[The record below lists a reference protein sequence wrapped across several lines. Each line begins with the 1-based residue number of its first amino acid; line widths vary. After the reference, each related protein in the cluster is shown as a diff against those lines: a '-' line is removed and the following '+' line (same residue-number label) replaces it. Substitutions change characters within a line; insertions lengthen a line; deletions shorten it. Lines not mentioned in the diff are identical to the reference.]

1 MIYPVILSGGV
12 GSRLW
17 PTSRSLFP
25 KQLLP
30 LLTERTMLQETVSRV
45 TGGFEYA
52 PPLIVSNNEHRFI
65 IAQQLQDMG
74 VGAAAHLLEPVGKNT
89 APAIAAAATFIQA
102 KDPKGIL
109 LVLPADHHI
118 EKLSVFHA
126 VVAKGAALARA
137 GKLVAFGIV
146 PTQPETGYGY
156 IRRGDVAGEGF
167 TVAEFVEKPD
177 LETARAYLAD
187 GGYSWNS
194 GMFMFGADR
203 ILEEMKLYCPQIV
216 AGAAEATL
224 KGTRDL
230 DFLRLQPEAFES
242 CPADSIDY
250 AVMEHTKDAAV
261 VLADIGWSDVG
272 SWSALWDIGKKDKD
286 GNVVSG
292 DVLTQDASN
301 NYVRAESGLVAL
313 VGIDDVVVIA
323 TDDAVLVAHRDRVQD
338 VKKIVEQLR
347 SASRGEADLHR
358 RVYRPWGYY
367 EGVTSGERHQVK
379 HLMVYP
385 GASLSLQMHYKRAEH
400 WVVVR
405 GQARVTVG
413 DNVMI
418 LNENES
424 TYIPVETR
432 HRLENPGT
440 EPLSLIEVQS
450 GVYLGEDDIVRFDDI
465 YGRVP
470 DQASAAE

>member
-30 LLTERTMLQETVSRV
+30 LLTERSMLQETVGRV
-45 TGGFEYA
+45 ADGLDYA
-52 PPLIVSNNEHRFI
+52 PPVVVSNNEHRFI

-74 VGAAAHLLEPVGKNT
+74 IGVSAHLLEPVGKNT

-102 KDPKGIL
+102 KDPRGIL

-118 EKLSVFHA
+118 EDLPAFHEI
-126 VVAKGAALARA
+126 VAKGAALANE

-146 PTQPETGYGY
+146 PTQAETGYGY
-156 IRRGDVAGEGF
+156 IRRGAAAGDGF
-167 TVAEFVEKPD
+167 IVAEFVEKPD
-177 LETARAYLAD
+177 LETAKAYLAD
-187 GGYSWNS
+187 GSYSWNS
-194 GMFMFGADR
+194 GMFMFRADR
-203 ILEEMKLYCPQIV
+203 ILEEMTLYCPDIV

-224 KGTRDL
+224 KGARDL
-230 DFLRLQPEAFES
+230 DFVRLQPEAFQS

-272 SWSALWDIGKKDKD
+272 SWSALWDIGAKDSK

-292 DVLTQDASN
+292 DVLMQDAHN

-313 VGIDDVVVIA
+313 VGIDDVVVVA
-323 TDDAVLVAHRDRVQD
+323 TDDAMLVAHRDRVQD

-347 SASRGEADLHR
+347 SASRNEADLHR

-379 HLMVYP
+379 HLMVHP
-385 GASLSLQMHYKRAEH
+385 GASLSLQMHHKRAEH

-413 DNVMI
+413 DEVSI

-424 TYIPVETR
+424 TYIPIETK
-432 HRLENPGT
+432 HRLENPGS
-440 EPLSLIEVQS
+440 EPLSIIEVQS
-450 GVYLGEDDIVRFDDI
+450 GIYLGEDDIVRYDDV
-465 YGRVP
+465 YGRVENK
-470 DQASAAE
+470 ASAAE